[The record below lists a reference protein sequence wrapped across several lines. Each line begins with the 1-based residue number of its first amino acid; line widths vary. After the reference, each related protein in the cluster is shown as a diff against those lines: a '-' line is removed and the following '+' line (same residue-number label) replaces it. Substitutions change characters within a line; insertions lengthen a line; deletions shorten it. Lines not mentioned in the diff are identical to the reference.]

1 MTRTAI
7 TNDPH
12 WPNLPPDNKEG
23 KMVLT
28 AKPIWEDLVTG
39 EMVDAAFAVLFPIE
53 SWSDRQIFTT
63 KLRVRAA
70 LEAALELKK

>member
-12 WPNLPPDNKEG
+12 WPKLPLDSD
-23 KMVLT
+23 
-28 AKPIWEDLVTG
+28 AVTG
-39 EMVDAAFAVLFPIE
+39 EMVDAAFAVLYPIE
-53 SWSDRQIFTT
+53 SWPDRLIFTT

-70 LEAALELKK
+70 LEAALKLKD